1 MPGSPV
7 RSVVIGSL
15 VGLLCAVRPAAAIGA
30 AAVAEAFVAAAG
42 AVPGVAVTYS
52 GAAGDGETV
61 TISGVSATFGDATAT
76 LPNVVVSG
84 IAPREGG
91 GMTAARIAFD
101 GGSITDPRGTL
112 RWTTAAVEDAVIPLA
127 DEVKARARIRP
138 FRALSMT
145 ALTVEAAALAAPIEI
160 AASDVEVDE
169 IADGIPANAR
179 FHASGVRLPTALI
192 ANTVLGVMATMMNY
206 TEFVADI
213 SVDGVYD
220 GDADSAVLEMLTIDV
235 PTAGKLAVAAEASDF
250 SIRNITDPDEEV
262 SKEARAKARLESVQ
276 VRIENTGIVERFLD
290 MQAQMLGGS
299 RDDVRK
305 QIVEGA
311 LPFAL
316 SFVKN
321 VAFREE
327 FQAAVAAFLNE
338 PRSLTITAEPGE
350 PVPLGQFVRAAARA
364 PMTLPDLLAPRVEAN
379 N

>member
-1 MPGSPV
+1 MRRLQV
-7 RSVVIGSL
+7 RSAAAGML
-15 VGLLCAVRPAAAIGA
+15 LGLLCSVRPAAAIDP
-30 AAVAEAFVAAAG
+30 AAVAEAFVQAAG
-42 AVPGVAVTYS
+42 AVPGVAVTYA
-52 GAAGDGETV
+52 GASSDGESV
-61 TISGVSATFGDATAT
+61 TISNVSATFGDATAA

-91 GMTAARIAFD
+91 GMTAARVAFD
-101 GGSITDPRGTL
+101 GGSVADPRGTL
-112 RWTTAAVEDAVIPLA
+112 RWTTAAVEDAVIPSS
-127 DEVKARARIRP
+127 DEVTARSKIRP
-138 FRALSMT
+138 FRSLSMT

-160 AASDVEVDE
+160 AAINFDVDE
-169 IADGIPANAR
+169 ITDGIPTNAG
-179 FHASGVRLPTALI
+179 FHAGGVKLPTTLI

-206 TEFVADI
+206 TEFVANI
-213 SVDGVYD
+213 SVNGVYD

-250 SIRNITDPDEEV
+250 SIRKITDPDEEV

-290 MQAQMLGGS
+290 MQAKMLGGT

-338 PRSLTITAEPGE
+338 PRSLTITAEPSE
-350 PVPLGQFVRAAARA
+350 PVPLGQFVRTVARA
-364 PMTLPDLLAPRVEAN
+364 PMTLPDLLAPRAEAN